1 VSRQLARSP
10 DGAQRN
16 PGWYLPPAKLIPHC
30 ASLYAS
36 YIGAAN
42 LAPTQL
48 PECPPMHRYVV
59 SDAVKK
65 RLLHRQGKLLS
76 HDEIDAARTALIVV
90 DMQNHFVAEGFP
102 AEVPLSREI
111 VPTINRLA
119 RAMRAAGGQVV
130 WVQTTATGAL
140 EHWGNRHK
148 YLLTPE
154 RAAERLASLHEGAD
168 GFKLYAALEPL
179 PNDLRVKKITYS
191 AFIAGSS
198 DIDAQL
204 RSRGIETVLIAGT
217 ATNVCCES
225 SARDAMMLDYRVI
238 MLSDANATWTDDEH
252 AASLDNFM
260 LFFGDVMTADE
271 VIGRLAG
278 AKSRKSA

>member
-1 VSRQLARSP
+1 
-10 DGAQRN
+10 
-16 PGWYLPPAKLIPHC
+16 
-30 ASLYAS
+30 
-36 YIGAAN
+36 
-42 LAPTQL
+42 
-48 PECPPMHRYVV
+48 MHRYVV

>member
-1 VSRQLARSP
+1 
-10 DGAQRN
+10 
-16 PGWYLPPAKLIPHC
+16 
-30 ASLYAS
+30 
-36 YIGAAN
+36 
-42 LAPTQL
+42 
-48 PECPPMHRYVV
+48 MHRYVV
-59 SDAVKK
+59 SDAVKE
-65 RLLHRQGKLLS
+65 RLLDRQGKLVS
-76 HDEIDAARTALIVV
+76 HDEIDAARAALVV
-90 DMQNHFVAEGFP
+90 IDMQNHFVAEGFP

-111 VPTINRLA
+111 VPTINHLA

-148 YLLTPE
+148 YMLTPE
-154 RAAERLASLHEGAD
+154 RAAERLASLHEDAE

-179 PNDLRVKKITYS
+179 SVDLRVKKIKYS

-204 RSRGIETVLIAGT
+204 KSRRIETVLIAGT

-238 MLSDANATWTDDEH
+238 MLSDANATWSDEEH
-252 AASLDNFM
+252 AATLDNFM

-271 VIGRLAG
+271 AIGRLVP
-278 AKSRKSA
+278 AKNRKRA

>member
-1 VSRQLARSP
+1 
-10 DGAQRN
+10 
-16 PGWYLPPAKLIPHC
+16 
-30 ASLYAS
+30 
-36 YIGAAN
+36 
-42 LAPTQL
+42 
-48 PECPPMHRYVV
+48 MHRYVV
-59 SDAVKK
+59 SDAVKE
-65 RLLHRQGKLLS
+65 RLLQRQGKLLS
-76 HDEIDAARTALIVV
+76 HDEIDAAHTALVVV

-119 RAMRAAGGQVV
+119 RAMRAAGGPVV

-140 EHWGNRHK
+140 ARWGNRHK
-148 YLLTPE
+148 YMLTPE
-154 RAAERLASLHEGAD
+154 RAAERLASLDEGAE

-179 PNDLRVKKITYS
+179 SADLRVKKIAYS

-204 RSRGIETVLIAGT
+204 KSRGIETVLIAGT

-238 MLSDANATWTDDEH
+238 MLADANATWTDEEH
-252 AASLDNFM
+252 AATLNNFM
-260 LFFGDVMTADE
+260 LFFGDVMTTDE
-271 VIGRLAG
+271 AIGRLVP
-278 AKSRKSA
+278 AKGRKSA